1 MTSALSCR
9 PVWLRQYQLLLIGL
23 DGVLLLATV
32 LGTLALHAPA
42 GAPGLHGLPALV
54 VTVTIGLVWWAA
66 LALARTYEARF
77 LGEGPEEGKRVA
89 QASVR
94 LAATV
99 GVVCYIGHLPLS
111 RGVVAIQLALGTVL
125 LLAGRLLGRV
135 VLHRQR
141 RRGAWG
147 HRVLVVGTAD
157 RVTELAGHLSHN
169 PHHGYLVVG
178 ACVPAGA
185 TDLGVPTGTPTEILE
200 LLARTGAD
208 SVAVTAGPALDAAA
222 LRVLGYDLE
231 LLGVDLLVAPALL
244 DIAGSRV
251 RVHRVADLPLLY
263 LDEVQL
269 SGGARLFKDLVDRL
283 TAAVALIVLA
293 PFLLV
298 WAGLLRCTGDRS
310 VVRRQPRIGRAGQVF
325 QQVHFR
331 GRLLSDLPSLLNI
344 LGGQMS
350 FVGPRPLTAGPDHNE
365 PADQRRL
372 LVKPGLTG
380 LAQIGGRSG
389 LTAAEAT
396 RSDQQYVDNWTLGL
410 DALLL
415 AKTASRLMAG
425 KGLR

>member
-1 MTSALSCR
+1 MTSAPLGR
-9 PVWLRQYQLLLIGL
+9 PAWLRHYQGLLIGL
-23 DGVLLLATV
+23 DGALLLATV

-42 GAPGLHGLPALV
+42 GGPGLHGLPAFV
-54 VTVTIGLVWWAA
+54 VTLVIGLVWWAA
-66 LALARTYEARF
+66 LALTRTYETRF
-77 LGEGPEEGKRVA
+77 LGDGPEEGKRVA

-111 RGVVAIQLALGTVL
+111 RGVVTIQLTLGTVL
-125 LLAGRLLGRV
+125 LLVGRLLGRV

-141 RRGAWG
+141 RCGAWG

-178 ACVPAGA
+178 ACVTAGPL
-185 TDLGVPTGTPTEILE
+185 DLDVPTGTLTEILE
-200 LLARTGAD
+200 LVARTGAD

-231 LLGVDLLVAPALL
+231 LLDVDLLVAPALL
-244 DIAGSRV
+244 DMAGSRV

-269 SGGARLFKDLVDRL
+269 SGGARLVKDVVDRL
-283 TAAVALIVLA
+283 TAAAALVALA
-293 PFLLV
+293 PLLLL
-298 WAGLLRCTGDRS
+298 WALGLRCTGDRS
-310 VVRRQPRIGRAGQVF
+310 VVRRHARIGRAGQVF
-325 QQVHFR
+325 HQLHFR
-331 GRLLSDLPSLLNI
+331 GRLLGDLPSLLNV
-344 LGGQMS
+344 LAGQMS
-350 FVGPRPLTAGPDHNE
+350 FVGPRPLAAIPEQDHD
-365 PADQRRL
+365 AAQRRL

-380 LAQIGGRSG
+380 LTQVSGRSG

-396 RSDQQYVDNWTLGL
+396 RTDQQYVDNWTLGL

-415 AKTASRLMAG
+415 ARTATRLLAG
-425 KGLR
+425 KGLT